1 MTVRG
6 RGFESRP
13 RDGRARAGASVVPLL
28 LRLLAG
34 VSLGLFGALTAFAQ
48 DGGAVAASAGLW
60 DRAAHVIVQPWTTI
74 GLLVAGCLLLY
85 HDLLTPKTWGLT
97 GTLGVIAVGL
107 VFAAQITIG
116 DVGWVGVLLLL
127 AGLAAILIEI
137 HVFPGRGSALG
148 GFVLLYA
155 GMFLSL
161 GGTKNAVFALSVT
174 TFLILVT
181 GIAFLAYL
189 PKSPAWQKE
198 SQRIQQKQAVLGDL
212 LERPVIHPGQ
222 IGTAL
227 IALRPTGTADF
238 RGVQVQVV
246 TEGDFLEP
254 GATLV
259 VTRIESDRVVV
270 EMADAAESTLGA
282 GADLTHPSPA
292 S

>member
-1 MTVRG
+1 M
-6 RGFESRP
+6 
-13 RDGRARAGASVVPLL
+13 
-28 LRLLAG
+28 RLLAPTLL
-34 VSLGLFGALTAFAQ
+34 VLCGAFAAFAQ
-48 DGGAVAASAGLW
+48 DGGPTAAPLGYW
-60 DRAAHVIVQPWTTI
+60 DRAAHVIVLPWTTI

-127 AGLAAILIEI
+127 AGLAAILVEI
-137 HVFPGRGSALG
+137 HVLPGRGSALG

-161 GGTKNAVFALSVT
+161 GGAKNAVFALSVT
-174 TFLILVT
+174 TFLIVVT

-189 PKSPAWQKE
+189 PKSPAWQHVGRHLQ
-198 SQRIQQKQAVLGDL
+198 SKQATLGDL
-212 LERPVIHPGQ
+212 LERPVLHTGQ

-238 RGVQVQVV
+238 SGVQVQVV

-259 VTRIESDRVVV
+259 ITRIESDRVVV
-270 EMADAAESTLGA
+270 DAADAAESALP
-282 GADLTHPSPA
+282 ADLPHSSRA